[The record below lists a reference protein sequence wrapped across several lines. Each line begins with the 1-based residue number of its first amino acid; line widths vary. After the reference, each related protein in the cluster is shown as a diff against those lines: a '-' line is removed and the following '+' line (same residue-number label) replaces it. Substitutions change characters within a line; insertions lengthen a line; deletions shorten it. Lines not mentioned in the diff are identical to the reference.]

1 MHTMTFM
8 TNSFWNLQNNKP
20 GNTRKGAPSLIL
32 TLSVLLTAALLS
44 CSQDPG
50 KIGIGLLPDSDF
62 VEIGST
68 DTIGIR
74 AYTMYDE
81 LSVSNDSTV
90 MIIGSIH
97 DEYFGDTYCDFVTQL
112 RLLDKWPARPYVID
126 SVMLAIF
133 PSIVSGDDSTSIHR
147 IRLCE
152 TGTRL
157 ADGDEYYSGQDPDTI
172 RFLGEY
178 DLPRMKAGELLR
190 VKLDNS
196 VGEYLLRDT
205 TKLSAGVPFYED
217 YFKGL
222 YCMMKSSPNSVMVEM
237 DASKDLKI
245 NPLGITIYYKSDTL
259 RYTFSFVATHRAV
272 NYNRFTHDRTK
283 GDPDKQILHVNDFV
297 ADTAVYLQSYNGVYV
312 KLDMPALEAFR
323 DVANLAV
330 NKARIIAP
338 VILDGKTMVDNSM
351 PQRVYVRYRD
361 ADGKTWYIPDFMH
374 SILFMDGTYYS
385 DKDHYLFN
393 ITTFVQKYLN
403 GEIEEPSVELFLP
416 LAGSRN
422 AIFRANEKKPSFKL
436 EFAYTIY

>member
-1 MHTMTFM
+1 
-8 TNSFWNLQNNKP
+8 
-20 GNTRKGAPSLIL
+20 
-32 TLSVLLTAALLS
+32 
-44 CSQDPG
+44 
-50 KIGIGLLPDSDF
+50 
-62 VEIGST
+62 
-68 DTIGIR
+68 
-74 AYTMYDE
+74 
-81 LSVSNDSTV
+81 
-90 MIIGSIH
+90 
-97 DEYFGDTYCDFVTQL
+97 
-112 RLLDKWPARPYVID
+112 
-126 SVMLAIF
+126 
-133 PSIVSGDDSTSIHR
+133 
-147 IRLCE
+147 
-152 TGTRL
+152 
-157 ADGDEYYSGQDPDTI
+157 
-172 RFLGEY
+172 
-178 DLPRMKAGELLR
+178 
-190 VKLDNS
+190 
-196 VGEYLLRDT
+196 
-205 TKLSAGVPFYED
+205 
-217 YFKGL
+217 
-222 YCMMKSSPNSVMVEM
+222 
-237 DASKDLKI
+237 
-245 NPLGITIYYKSDTL
+245 
-259 RYTFSFVATHRAV
+259 VATHRAV

>member
-8 TNSFWNLQNNKP
+8 TNSFWNLQNKKP
-20 GNTRKGAPSLIL
+20 GITRKGAPSTIL
-32 TLSVLLTAALLS
+32 TLSALLTAALLS
-44 CSQDPG
+44 CSQDPV
-50 KIGIGLLPDSDF
+50 KIGIDLLPDSDF
-62 VEIGST
+62 IDIGST
-68 DTIGIR
+68 DTVSIK

-81 LSVSNDSTV
+81 LSVSSDNTT
-90 MIIGSIH
+90 MIIGSIN
-97 DEYFGDTYCDFVTQL
+97 DEYFGNTYCDFVTQL
-112 RLLDKWPARPYVID
+112 RLVGKWPAKPYVID
-126 SVMLAIF
+126 SVLLTML
-133 PSIVSGDDSTSIHR
+133 PSGVSGDDSTSVHR

-157 ADGDEYYSGQDPDTI
+157 TDPDEYYSGQDPDTI

-178 DLPRMKAGELLR
+178 FLPKMKAGESFR

-222 YCMMKSSPNSVMVEM
+222 YCMMKSSPNPVLVVM
-237 DASKDLKI
+237 DASQGATID
-245 NPLGITIYYKSDTL
+245 PLGITIFYKSDTL
-259 RYTFSFVATHRAV
+259 RYTYSFVATPRAV
-272 NYNRFTHDRTK
+272 NYNRFTHDRSK
-283 GDPDKQILHVNDFV
+283 GDPAKQILHVNDLV
-297 ADTAVYLQSYNGVYV
+297 ADTAAYLQSYHGVYV
-312 KLDMPALEAFR
+312 KLDMPTLEPFR

-338 VILDGKTMVDNSM
+338 VILDGETLVDKNM

-361 ADGKTWYIPDFMH
+361 ADGKARVIPDYMH
-374 SILFMDGTYYS
+374 DISFMDGTYYS
-385 DKDHYLFN
+385 DNDYYLFN

-416 LAGSRN
+416 LTVTRN
-422 AIFRANEKKPSFKL
+422 AIFRANANEPAFKL